1 MDLVVELPAPRGQ
14 RGTCRYRAV
23 AKLGGGSFGDILAA
37 VNELD
42 PHDWTALKVELRY
55 RAGDTER
62 KTAEPSMVRFEQL
75 VCRELARATE
85 VSNGRRAR
93 RCPCAVVRGL
103 ASLYDEQNVLAME
116 LMGPN
121 LREYAQLLDCW
132 PLHEDLVSVLG
143 AAAVGRLQQLHSVGF
158 VHRDLKPENLVLCL
172 DAHDEGAVPSLTFVD
187 FAMSMRFSRPGGSAH
202 IAMRDDEGVAGTH
215 RYMAIHAQK
224 GVTQSRRSDLESL
237 AYVLVYLAV
246 GQLPWQSQE
255 KVPVEMLR
263 KKEQTSIP
271 ELCKGLRSE
280 AFANFLRYSQ
290 SLQFEEDP
298 DYEFLQRTLLEG
310 VIGPVNFEVAKVRQE
325 FKRHLQE
332 AYLRHEAA
340 LSAASEGPFK
350 VLAPNDSP
358 NGSLKH
364 MLPIFVRYDPKSDPK
379 HFLVEELVP
388 YQAKMAADL
397 DDQRCFFIEGYR
409 KPLPGTQHVVVG
421 SRRFF
426 GFLRREYLV
435 GAHEEANLDVGSAEE
450 IYVYSLGKR
459 DSLVRAA
466 EVRDYDARTG
476 KPHHEWNLRFVF
488 WARVLLPRAAAVAA
502 A

>member
-42 PHDWTALKVELRY
+42 PHDWTALKVEVRY
-55 RAGDTER
+55 RANDTER
-62 KTAEPSMVRFEQL
+62 NRAEPSMVRFEQM

-85 VSNGRRAR
+85 ASDGQRAR
-93 RCPCAVVRGL
+93 RCACAVVRGL
-103 ASLYDEQNVLAME
+103 VSLYEEQNVLAME
-116 LMGPN
+116 LLGPN
-121 LREYAQLLDCW
+121 LREYAVLLSCW
-132 PLHEDLVSVLG
+132 PLHEDIVLVLG
-143 AAAVGRLQQLHSVGF
+143 AAAVGRLQQLHAVGF

-172 DAHDEGAVPSLTFVD
+172 DAHDESAVPSLAFVD
-187 FAMSMRFSRPGGSAH
+187 FAMSMRFSWPGGQGH
-202 IAMRDDEGVAGTH
+202 IAKRDDEGVAGTH
-215 RYMAIHAQK
+215 RYMAVHAQK

-246 GQLPWQSQE
+246 GQLPWQTQE
-255 KVPVEMLR
+255 KDPVEMLR

-271 ELCKGLRSE
+271 EICKGLRSE
-280 AFANFLRYSQ
+280 AFANFLRSCQ
-290 SLQFEEDP
+290 SLQFEQEP
-298 DYEFLQRTLLEG
+298 DYELLQRTLLEG
-310 VIGPVNFEVAKVRQE
+310 VTGPINFEVAKVRRD
-325 FKRHLQE
+325 FKQHLQD

-340 LSAASEGPFK
+340 LSAANEGPCE

-358 NGSLKH
+358 NGALKH
-364 MLPIFVRYDPKSDPK
+364 MLPIFVRYDSKSDAK

-397 DDQRCFFIEGYR
+397 DDQRCFFFEGYR

-421 SRRFF
+421 SRCFF

-435 GAHEEANLDVGSAEE
+435 DAHEEANLDVGTAEQ
-450 IYVYSLGKR
+450 IYVFSLGKR
-459 DSLVRAA
+459 DSVVRAA

-476 KPHHEWNLRFVF
+476 KPHNEWNLRFAF
-488 WARVLLPRAAAVAA
+488 WARVLLPRAGAVAA